1 MAQKGYNK
9 NRGRG
14 ITMAEEW
21 NNEDM
26 LSTYLFE
33 NTQLLENLQEIVL
46 EQQDAD
52 CFDEDS
58 INEIFRAMHTI
69 KGSSAI
75 MQFDDITKV
84 AHKLEDIFYFLR
96 ESHPQHVPH
105 MELITHVLDV
115 ADFISGELDKLQDG
129 GQADGDAALLIAALD
144 KFLDKIKSE
153 EDEEADTLQAEVSE
167 AAVAEMSAE
176 QEAPQQTVTRIY
188 IPPKASEGGHFYIMN
203 VTYNDIELVNIHAFK
218 LVHNLKGVADNIQ
231 YFPQDIIT
239 SDESAKKI
247 LEGGF
252 QVFIQTGQTEEELRN
267 RISFGYAIK
276 QITIT
281 ECTQKEFKQALESFG
296 VEVQI
301 EQADSAQETDQ
312 KIKQAPG
319 DFVISPAKTAEK
331 TEPQAANMPN
341 PTQLQKLAHLIIQ
354 LECMEAAVIQNP
366 DLQAEGLKLERF
378 NEAACQM
385 SAVFSDVKQ
394 AVAEL
399 GAVFPKSEEVKQH
412 ISDTLEQVAWQDEEE
427 DEFWTEADEDEDEA
441 ARNLRNQYMT
451 FCSGG
456 EVFGLRVSY
465 VTEVIILPEI
475 TEMPE
480 TADYIK
486 GLIHS
491 RGNVIPVIDVRV
503 RFGQTPLVCNDK
515 TCVIVITYGEHM
527 VGLLVEKISGV
538 VEIPRE
544 KLLTPPKVGWS
555 DGVRN
560 QFVRAI
566 GKIDNEIKLLIDPKR
581 LISDREMSAL
591 ERRM

>member
-1 MAQKGYNK
+1 
-9 NRGRG
+9 
-14 ITMAEEW
+14 MAEEW

-26 LSTYLFE
+26 FSTYLFE

-75 MQFDDITKV
+75 MQFDDITKA

-239 SDESAKKI
+239 SDKSAKKI

>member
-1 MAQKGYNK
+1 
-9 NRGRG
+9 
-14 ITMAEEW
+14 MAEEW

-75 MQFDDITKV
+75 MQFDDITKA

-176 QEAPQQTVTRIY
+176 QEEPQQTVTRIY
-188 IPPKASEGGHFYIMN
+188 IPPKESEGSHFYIMN
-203 VTYNDIELVNIHAFK
+203 VTYNPDIELVNIHAFK
-218 LVHNLKGVADNIQ
+218 LVHNLKGDAENIQ

-301 EQADSAQETDQ
+301 EQATPALETDQ
-312 KIKQAPG
+312 KTKQAPG
-319 DFVISPAKTAEK
+319 DFVISSVKTAEK

-399 GAVFPKSEEVKQH
+399 GAVFPESEEVKQH

-427 DEFWTEADEDEDEA
+427 DEFWTEADEGEDEA

>member
-167 AAVAEMSAE
+167 AAVVETSAE

-188 IPPKASEGGHFYIMN
+188 IPPKALEGSHFYIMN

-319 DFVISPAKTAEK
+319 DFVISSAKTAEK

-399 GAVFPKSEEVKQH
+399 GAVFPESEEVKQH

-427 DEFWTEADEDEDEA
+427 DEFWTEADEGEDEA